1 MTSKDKTYEP
11 HNIETWSEPVWT
23 EVPWLNAPAID
34 YKLLKNRVSSWGVNY
49 AVLDFWATAWATW
62 DGTYRIINLGWVDWD
77 LQTAYT
83 SYTLLTG
90 LGTMDY
96 KLTRVVSGV
105 TISGNNV
112 SVPWGKTCRIS
123 CYPSWANH
131 NVRITV
137 TGGSLRYLV
146 GGSLDFTWASGTTT
160 FINASTSDATFTI
173 KYATGAANRP
183 IFGLLIE
190 IF

>member
-1 MTSKDKTYEP
+1 MKTPQTTFDKAPDFTPIFPSIPWINKDGWDYEALRTKP
-11 HNIETWSEPVWT
+11 T
-23 EVPWLNAPAID
+23 
-34 YKLLKNRVSSWGVNY
+34 SSWGVNY

-62 DGTYRIINLGWVDWD
+62 DGTYREVNIGWVDGD
-77 LQTAYT
+77 MQTSYTAYT
-83 SYTLLTG
+83 LLVW

-96 KLTRVVSGV
+96 KLTRVISGV

-112 SVPWGKTCRIS
+112 TVPAWKTCRIS

-137 TGGSLRYLV
+137 TGGSSRFLV
-146 GGSLDFTWASGTTT
+146 GGSLDFTGASGTTT
-160 FINASTSDATFTI
+160 FINASASDATFVI

-183 IFGLLIE
+183 IFWILIE

>member
-1 MTSKDKTYEP
+1 MKDLNP
-11 HNIETWSEPVWT
+11 HNEVSWNNPNFDK
-23 EVPWLNAPAID
+23 VPWLNEAPLD
-34 YKLLKNRVSSWGVNY
+34 YKLLKNKGSSWGYTY
-49 AVLDFWATAWATW
+49 AALDFWATAWATW
-62 DGTYRIINLGWVDWD
+62 DATYREVNLGWVDWD
-77 LQTAYT
+77 MQTAYT

-96 KLTRVVSGV
+96 KLTRKSVWVS
-105 TISGNNV
+105 ISGNNIV
-112 SVPWGKTCRIS
+112 VPAWKVCRIS

-137 TGGSLRYLV
+137 TGGSLRYLNNA
-146 GGSLDFTWASGTTT
+146 SLDFTWTSGSTT
-160 FINASTSDATFTI
+160 FINASASDATFVI

-183 IFGLLIE
+183 IFWLLIE

>member
-1 MTSKDKTYEP
+1 MTKTSKTTFDEAPIFTPQFPAMPWVNDKP
-11 HNIETWSEPVWT
+11 N
-23 EVPWLNAPAID
+23 D
-34 YKLLKNRVSSWGVNY
+34 YALLINTPSNGVNY
-49 AVLDFWATAWATW
+49 AVLDFWATAWATG
-62 DGTYRIINLGWVDWD
+62 DATYREVNLWGTNWD

-83 SYTLLTG
+83 AYTLLTG

-105 TISGNNV
+105 TITGNNV
-112 SVPWGKTCRIS
+112 TVPAWKTCRLS

-146 GGSLDFTWASGTTT
+146 GGSLDFTGASGTTA
-160 FINASTSDATFTI
+160 FINASASDATFVI

-183 IFGLLIE
+183 IFWLLIE